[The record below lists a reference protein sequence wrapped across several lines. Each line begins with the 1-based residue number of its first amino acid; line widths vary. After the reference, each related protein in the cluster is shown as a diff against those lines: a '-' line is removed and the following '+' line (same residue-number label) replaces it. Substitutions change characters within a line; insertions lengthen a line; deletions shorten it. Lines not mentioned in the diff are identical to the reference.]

1 VIYDIHHF
9 AQRVKTTTEN
19 IRKDEKLSDENKLAI
34 LKFIEFSQARGLSPA
49 TIIKDTS
56 AIRQIAIFL
65 GKPFDQAI
73 VEDIV
78 KVSRNI
84 EDKDWSERTK
94 RNARITLKKFYK
106 WLRKTDDY
114 PDEVRWMKNSGRVK
128 DKRLPDILTE
138 EEVLKLVDAADNPRD
153 RALAMTLYESGCR
166 VGELLTA
173 RIKNVTFNEN
183 GATITVTGKTGPRR
197 ILLISSAPL
206 LGSWLENHPAKNNP
220 DALLWVTKFNRIS
233 GEKHPPLGYAAVNKL
248 LDNLGKRAG
257 IPKRIYPHLFRHTR
271 ATHLAN
277 KLTEAQMKQL
287 FGWTPDSGM
296 ASVYVHLSGR
306 DVDNALL
313 ELHGLRTK
321 SQNEPKI
328 RLKIC
333 PRCSERNSPDAKY
346 CKRCA
351 LTLDV
356 EVMEWENKMMNEL
369 IKQPQVANYLRR
381 MLAQTIRK

>member
-1 VIYDIHHF
+1 MNYDIHHF
-9 AQRVKTTTEN
+9 AKRVKATTEN
-19 IRKDEKLSDENKLAI
+19 IRKDENLLDENKLAI
-34 LKFIEFSQARGLSPA
+34 LKFIEFSQAQGLSPA

-56 AIRQIAIFL
+56 ALKQIASFL
-65 GKPFDQAI
+65 GKPFDDAK

-78 KVSRNI
+78 NVSRKI

-106 WLRKTDDY
+106 WLRKTDSY
-114 PDEVRWMKNSGRVK
+114 PDEVRWIKCSAKLK
-128 DKRLPDILTE
+128 DKTLPEILTE
-138 EEVLKLVDAADNPRD
+138 EEVLKLVETADNQRD
-153 RALAMTLYESGCR
+153 KALVMTLYESGCR

-173 RIKNVTFNEN
+173 RIRNVAFNEN
-183 GATITVTGKTGPRR
+183 GATITVTGKTGSRR

-220 DALLWVTKFNRIS
+220 DALLWVTKFNRVS

-248 LDNLGKRAG
+248 LNKLRERAG
-257 IPKRIYPHLFRHTR
+257 ISKRIYPHLFRHTR

-277 KLTEAQMKQL
+277 KLTEAQMKQI

-313 ELHGLRTK
+313 ELHGLRTQT
-321 SQNEPKI
+321 QNDPKI
-328 RLKIC
+328 KLKIC
-333 PRCSERNSPDAKY
+333 PRCSERNSPDSKY

-351 LTLDV
+351 LVIDAET
-356 EVMEWENKMMNEL
+356 MEWENERMNDL
-369 IKQPQVANYLRR
+369 IKQPRVANYLRK
-381 MLAQTIRK
+381 MMAQSMKK